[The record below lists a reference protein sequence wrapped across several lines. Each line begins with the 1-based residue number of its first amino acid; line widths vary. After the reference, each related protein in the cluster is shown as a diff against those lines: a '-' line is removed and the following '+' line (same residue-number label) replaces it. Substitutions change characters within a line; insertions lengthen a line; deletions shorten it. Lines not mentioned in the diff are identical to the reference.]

1 MVEPLWRLLE
11 PTWGPAR
18 AIRSRQP
25 VMAIDAEPVIASDP
39 LVRRVRPDELDI
51 LYPAAVAMFT
61 EEVGVS
67 PVQGDPNAYRSR
79 VRELIASGRA
89 YARIEDDRVVFKAE
103 LGAVSDLA
111 CQVQGVWVSPAERG
125 RGLSAAGIASVVRLT
140 RQDFAPIVCLYV
152 NDFNIAARR
161 AYARV
166 GFNEVGAFS
175 SILF

>member
-1 MVEPLWRLLE
+1 
-11 PTWGPAR
+11 
-18 AIRSRQP
+18 
-25 VMAIDAEPVIASDP
+25 MAIDAEPVIAADS
-39 LVRRVRPDELDI
+39 LVRAVRPDELDV

-89 YARIEDDRVVFKAE
+89 YARIEGGRVVFKAE

-111 CQVQGVWVSPAERG
+111 CQVQGVWVNPAERG
-125 RGLSAAGIASVVRLT
+125 RGLSAAGIASVVRLA

-152 NDFNIAARR
+152 NDFNVAARR
-161 AYARV
+161 AYTRV
-166 GFNEVGAFS
+166 GFTEVGAFS